1 MSESKSRIN
10 FRQLALLTILLVLLY
25 GQRNGWFSGSSAPQ
39 TELTLA
45 ESLLDQPLV
54 PTRHGACRMEC
65 REITLSEIRDVV
77 RKGQLNEAKS
87 KPEDQPC
94 PSWAFEGRTADG
106 QQVRIVLAGCEDET
120 RIVTAIDLEN
130 EYQCDCP

>member
-25 GQRNGWFSGSSAPQ
+25 GQRNGWFTSSSAPQ
-39 TELTLA
+39 TELNLS

-54 PTRHGACRMEC
+54 PTKYGACSMEC
-65 REITLSEIRDVV
+65 RKITLSEIRNVV
-77 RKGQLNEAKS
+77 RNGQLNEAKS
-87 KPEDQPC
+87 KPQDQPC

-106 QQVRIVLAGCEDET
+106 QQVQIVLAGCEDET
-120 RIVTAIDLEN
+120 RIITAADLEN